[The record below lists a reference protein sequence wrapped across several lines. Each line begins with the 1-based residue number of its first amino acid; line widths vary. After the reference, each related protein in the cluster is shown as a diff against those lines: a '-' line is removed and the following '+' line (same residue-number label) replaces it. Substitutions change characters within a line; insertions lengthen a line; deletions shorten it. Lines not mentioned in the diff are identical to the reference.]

1 MLDGLD
7 ARMPVGGLSDNCAA
21 RIGLVADS
29 TSTGSPFS
37 STSRD
42 FLLNTLFVWR
52 IEDRD
57 ESMLASVVED
67 LEQRHDESI
76 TAHAAEVDKLR
87 MEHSRRLEQLDM
99 TIVSSARPP
108 LHARDAELERATA
121 YIMMDVVLFPGT
133 PLALCPRAP

>member
-1 MLDGLD
+1 MHTLEKNHDVTRYSSQLYFGGGRLKATLRWPAPPVSLQDREEYDATGPMLDGLD
-7 ARMPVGGLSDNCAA
+7 ARMPVGGLSDNCTA

-57 ESMLASVVED
+57 ESMLASVVT
-67 LEQRHDESI
+67 R
-76 TAHAAEVDKLR
+76 VLR
-87 MEHSRRLEQLDM
+87 CCTWR
-99 TIVSSARPP
+99 
-108 LHARDAELERATA
+108 
-121 YIMMDVVLFPGT
+121 
-133 PLALCPRAP
+133 